1 MEIGGGGGTGR
12 MVTTTK
18 VVPENRKVAEVSKLL
33 FMYKKKEKDVSE
45 RTAEV
50 YSKVGTQRALSCASR

>member
-1 MEIGGGGGTGR
+1 